1 MKLLI
6 FDTETTDLWQNTLVQ
21 LDKQPEIFD
30 WYGLTLDTDT
40 FEVTKELQAFSKPK
54 GKIAEGAAKATKKTD
69 ADFADYEPFALNADR
84 IKAYIEEHDAAL
96 GHNVMFDWGITNFEM
111 QRCSLEVNWPV
122 LIDSVEKSEWIHG
135 YRLTLTALYE
145 FLFGSKFKE
154 AHTSKADVVALK
166 DCWIEM
172 IKRGWV

>member
-6 FDTETTDLWQNTLVQ
+6 FDTEDTDLWQNTLVA

-30 WYGLTLDTDT
+30 WYGLTLDTET
-40 FEVTKELQAFSKPK
+40 LEVVNELQVFAKPK
-54 GKIAEGAAKATKKTD
+54 GKIAEGAARVTKKCD
-69 ADFADYEPFALNADR
+69 SDFANYDPFSVNALA
-84 IKAYIEEHDAAL
+84 IKAYIEEHDAVL
-96 GHNVMFDWGITNFEM
+96 GHNAMFDWGITNFEM
-111 QRCSLEVNWPV
+111 QRCGLTVNWPV

-145 FLFGSKFKE
+145 FLFGEKFKE
-154 AHTSKADVVALK
+154 VHTAKADVVALK
-166 DCWIEM
+166 DCWVEM

>member
-40 FEVTKELQAFSKPK
+40 LEVVNEFQVFAKPK

-69 ADFADYEPFALNADR
+69 ADFADYEPFSVNAER
-84 IKAYIEEHDAAL
+84 IKAYIEEHDAVL
-96 GHNVMFDWGITNFEM
+96 GHNVVFDWGVTNFEM
-111 QRCSLEVNWPV
+111 QRCGLIVNWPP
-122 LIDSVEKSEWIHG
+122 LIDSVEKSEWIMG
-135 YRLTLTALYE
+135 YRLTLTALHE
-145 FLFGSKFKE
+145 LLFEEKFKE
-154 AHTSKADVVALK
+154 AHTAKADVVALK
-166 DCWIEM
+166 DCWVEM
-172 IKRGWV
+172 MKRGWV